1 MSFFT
6 PSQAVIQGVK
16 TKFLIVL
23 FKCNLL
29 ICIYTYTRWSHFYF
43 LEVSR
48 LKTSGRYR
56 YFVLAV
62 FFLFMLLHQADKL
75 LIGPLTTPIM
85 EQFQIDEA
93 KMGLVFSGAILVGA
107 IFYPLWG
114 YLFDRY
120 SRAKLLALA
129 SFIWGS
135 TTWLSAVARTFPAF
149 LASRASTGIDDSSY
163 PGMYSLISDYFPPR
177 TRGKVYGFLQIA
189 QPLGYM
195 IGMLLAILFVD
206 AVGWQGIFFI
216 TGSLGIVLAVVIF
229 FGIKDVPRGT
239 AEPEMEHIE
248 QTTVY
253 KFSWKTARELFKK
266 KSLLFLFAQGF
277 FGVFPWQVITFW
289 FFRYLET
296 ERHFTDDQVL
306 ITMVISVI
314 FLAAGYPIG
323 GALGDY
329 FFKKNP
335 RGRLIVSATGILLG
349 AIMLWISLSIPTG
362 EMVLFTVS
370 MAITAIFIPFASPN
384 VLSTVYDIT
393 LPEVRATSNAIQNLI
408 EQGGSALAPA
418 LAGAIAVSSNL
429 HNAILYICVG
439 AWILCFIFI
448 LGAIYL
454 LPGDIATLRAQMGE
468 RAQQEMA
475 SL

>member
-1 MSFFT
+1 MNQT
-6 PSQAVIQGVK
+6 
-16 TKFLIVL
+16 
-23 FKCNLL
+23 
-29 ICIYTYTRWSHFYF
+29 
-43 LEVSR
+43 
-48 LKTSGRYR
+48 GRYR
-56 YFVLAV
+56 YFIVGL

-114 YLFDRY
+114 YLFDRF

-135 TTWLSAVARTFPAF
+135 TTWLSAIARTFPVF
-149 LASRASTGIDDSSY
+149 LATRASTGIDDSSY
-163 PGMYSLISDYFPPR
+163 PGIYSLISDYFPPK
-177 TRGKVYGFLQIA
+177 TRGKVYGFLQVA

-195 IGMLLAILFVD
+195 VGMLLALLLVG

-229 FGIKDVPRGT
+229 FGVKDVPRGK
-239 AEPEMEHIE
+239 AEPEMEHVE
-248 QTTVY
+248 HVPTYT
-253 KFSWKTARELFKK
+253 FSLKTARDLFKK

-296 ERHFTDDQVL
+296 ERHFSSEQVM

-329 FFKKNP
+329 FFKRNP
-335 RGRLIVSATGILLG
+335 RGRLIVSAAGILLG
-349 AIMLWISLSIPTG
+349 VILLWISLSIPTG
-362 EMVLFTVS
+362 QVALFTVFMS
-370 MAITAIFIPFASPN
+370 ITAIFIPFASPN

-393 LPEVRATSNAIQNLI
+393 LPEVRSTSNSIQYLI
-408 EQGGSALAPA
+408 EQGGSAIAPA
-418 LAGAIAVSSNL
+418 LAGSIAVASSL

-439 AWILCFIFI
+439 AWLLCFLFI

-454 LPGDIATLRAQMGE
+454 LPRDIATLRHQMSE
-468 RAQQEMA
+468 RAQKEFTA
-475 SL
+475 A

>member
-1 MSFFT
+1 MRST
-6 PSQAVIQGVK
+6 
-16 TKFLIVL
+16 
-23 FKCNLL
+23 
-29 ICIYTYTRWSHFYF
+29 
-43 LEVSR
+43 
-48 LKTSGRYR
+48 GRYR
-56 YFVLAV
+56 YFVLSV

-93 KMGLVFSGAILVGA
+93 KMGFVFSGAILVGA
-107 IFYPLWG
+107 IFYPVWG
-114 YLFDRY
+114 YLFDKY

-135 TTWLSAVARTFPAF
+135 TTWLSAIARNFPTF

-163 PGMYSLISDYFPPR
+163 PGIYSLISDYFPPKA
-177 TRGKVYGFLQIA
+177 RGKVFGFLQIA

-195 IGMLLAILFVD
+195 IGMLLALLLVG
-206 AVGWQGIFFI
+206 AVGWQGVFYI

-229 FGIKDVPRGT
+229 FGVKDVPRGKS
-239 AEPEMEHIE
+239 EPEMENIE
-248 QTTVY
+248 PARVY
-253 KFSWKTARELFKK
+253 KFSWKAASELFKK
-266 KSLLFLFAQGF
+266 KSLLFLFVQGF

-296 ERHFTDDQVL
+296 ERNFSDDQVL

-323 GALGDY
+323 GILGDY

-335 RGRLIVSATGILLG
+335 RGRLIVSAVGILSG
-349 AIMLWISLSIPTG
+349 AVMLWLSLSIPTG
-362 EMVLFTVS
+362 DTVLFTIS
-370 MAITAIFIPFASPN
+370 MSITAIFIPFASPN
-384 VLSTVYDIT
+384 VLSTVFDIT
-393 LPEVRATSNAIQNLI
+393 LPEVRATSNSIQYLI
-408 EQGGSALAPA
+408 EQGGSAIAPA
-418 LAGAIAVSSNL
+418 LAGAIAVSSSL

-439 AWILCFIFI
+439 AWFLCFLFI

-454 LPGDIATLRAQMGE
+454 LPRDIATLRAQMGE
-468 RAQQEMA
+468 RARQEA
-475 SL
+475 ATA

>member
-1 MSFFT
+1 M
-6 PSQAVIQGVK
+6 K
-16 TKFLIVL
+16 TA
-23 FKCNLL
+23 
-29 ICIYTYTRWSHFYF
+29 
-43 LEVSR
+43 
-48 LKTSGRYR
+48 GRYR
-56 YFVLAV
+56 YFVLGT
-62 FFLFMLLHQADKL
+62 FFIFMLLHQADKL

-85 EQFQIDEA
+85 EQFNIDEA
-93 KMGLVFSGAILVGA
+93 QMGLVFSGAILVGA

-129 SFIWGS
+129 SLIWGS
-135 TTWLSAVARTFPAF
+135 TTWISAIARTFPVF

-163 PGMYSLISDYFPPR
+163 PGMYSLISDYFPPKI
-177 TRGKVYGFLQIA
+177 RGKVYGFLQIA
-189 QPLGYM
+189 QPMGYM
-195 IGMLLAILFVD
+195 VGMLLALLLVD
-206 AVGWQGIFFI
+206 QVGWQGIFFI

-229 FGIKDVPRGT
+229 FGVKDVPRGT
-239 AEPEMEHIE
+239 SEPEMENIQ

-253 KFSWKTARELFKK
+253 RFSWKTARELFKK

-296 ERHFTDDQVL
+296 ERNFSDDQVL
-306 ITMVISVI
+306 ITMVISII

-329 FFKKNP
+329 FFKRNP
-335 RGRLIVSATGILLG
+335 RGRLLVGAVGILVG
-349 AIMLWISLSIPTG
+349 AIMLYVSLSIPTG
-362 EMVLFTVS
+362 DVWLFTAS
-370 MAITAIFIPFASPN
+370 MSITAIFIPFASPN
-384 VLSTVYDIT
+384 VLSTVYDVT

-418 LAGAIAVSSNL
+418 LAGAIAVSSSL
-429 HNAILYICVG
+429 HDAILYICLG
-439 AWILCFIFI
+439 AWGLCFLFI

-454 LPGDIATLRAQMGE
+454 LPRDVEALRSQMGD
-468 RAQQEMA
+468 RAKQEMA
-475 SL
+475 AA